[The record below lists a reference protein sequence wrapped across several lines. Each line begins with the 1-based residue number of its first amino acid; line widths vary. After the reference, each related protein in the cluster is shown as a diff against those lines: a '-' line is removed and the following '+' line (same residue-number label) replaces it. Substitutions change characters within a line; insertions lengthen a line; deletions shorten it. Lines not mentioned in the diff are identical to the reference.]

1 MPAAPFRYRAH
12 LIAAVTLLLVALLP
26 TPRLPAQEKSASK
39 VSGGSSVPV
48 AVAKVERRDVPHLI
62 SGIGTVQSL
71 HTVVIRPQVTGVLTE
86 VLFKEG
92 ELVERGALLARIDDR
107 AIQAAL
113 AQAQA
118 EKKSKQAQLRVAEL
132 DLARYGNLID
142 EHVVSRQ
149 TLDKQAALVEEL
161 KAGIQASDAM
171 IAAQRVQLSFTRI
184 FSPVRGRTGIRRV
197 DQGNLVQAGDPNG
210 LVTVTQ
216 IDPISILFTLPQ
228 EAATH
233 LMKPPGSKAPRVT
246 AYDRDAGIPLAQGKL
261 TTFDNQIDVA
271 TGTLR
276 LRAEFD
282 NADGKLWPGQF
293 VTLQMQT
300 DMTPDAIVLPARAV
314 RQGLNG
320 AFVYRVRD
328 SKAEVVP
335 IVTTYLDGEI
345 ATVSGGLA
353 PGDSVVVDGQSR
365 LKGGTVVKVSEPA
378 PSGAQNVAG
387 N

>member
-1 MPAAPFRYRAH
+1 
-12 LIAAVTLLLVALLP
+12 
-26 TPRLPAQEKSASK
+26 
-39 VSGGSSVPV
+39 
-48 AVAKVERRDVPHLI
+48 
-62 SGIGTVQSL
+62 
-71 HTVVIRPQVTGVLTE
+71 
-86 VLFKEG
+86 
-92 ELVERGALLARIDDR
+92 
-107 AIQAAL
+107 
-113 AQAQA
+113 
-118 EKKSKQAQLRVAEL
+118 
-132 DLARYGNLID
+132 
-142 EHVVSRQ
+142 
-149 TLDKQAALVEEL
+149 
-161 KAGIQASDAM
+161 M
-171 IAAQRVQLSFTRI
+171 IAAQRVQLSYTRI
-184 FSPVRGRTGIRRV
+184 LSPVRGRTGIRRV
-197 DQGNLVQAGDPNG
+197 DQGNLVQAGDPTG

-228 EAATH
+228 ESVSH
-233 LMKPPGSKAPRVT
+233 LKTPPGAKGPSVT

-293 VTLQMQT
+293 VTLQLQT
-300 DMTPDAIVLPARAV
+300 GVTANAIVLPARAV

-320 AFVYRVRD
+320 AFVYRIRD

-345 ATVSGGLA
+345 ATVASELA

-365 LKGGTVVKVSEPA
+365 LKAGSVVKVSQ
-378 PSGAQNVAG
+378 PSGGRHVAG